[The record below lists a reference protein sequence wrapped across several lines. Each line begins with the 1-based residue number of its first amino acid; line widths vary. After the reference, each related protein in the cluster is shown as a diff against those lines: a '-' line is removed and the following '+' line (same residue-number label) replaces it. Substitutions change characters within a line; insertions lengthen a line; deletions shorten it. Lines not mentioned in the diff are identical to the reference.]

1 MQNKKAIKILLAIIG
16 LVCLFEFS
24 FTYFARGFEQE
35 AEELTNTPEE
45 AREWLKENSDEE
57 IWLGYSYIECK
68 KREINLGL
76 DLRGGV
82 SVTLEIAVD
91 QLVASLVGNNIK
103 SSIKFKEVAVRAK

>member
-16 LVCLFEFS
+16 VVCLFEFS
-24 FTYFARGFEQE
+24 FTYFAKDFEKE
-35 AEELTNTPEE
+35 AEDLTNTPEE
-45 AREWLKENSDEE
+45 AREWLKENSDQD

-91 QLVASLVGNNIK
+91 QLIASLVGNNIK
-103 SSIKFKEVAVRAK
+103 NSIKFKEVA